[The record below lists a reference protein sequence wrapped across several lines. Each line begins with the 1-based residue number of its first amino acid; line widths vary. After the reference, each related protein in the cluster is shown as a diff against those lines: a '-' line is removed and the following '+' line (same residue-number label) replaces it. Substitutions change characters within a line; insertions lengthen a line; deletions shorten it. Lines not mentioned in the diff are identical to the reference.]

1 MNERDEL
8 VNDIREWANTT
19 GGPSPDAPQI
29 DVLAL
34 VIRDA
39 GLDMT
44 RLDDDRKAFVRAYR
58 RGADEPELDDLA
70 YELRVYGDKLIDQVL
85 NASTAQVH
93 KYYAHRKLVHGF
105 VSESRSAPTR
115 RGRFKGIGRVA
126 GYHLAYV
133 TWDDTGKTDEF
144 SLSGFR
150 KKFGVSAMRL
160 ETGSPVEA
168 EHESRS
174 SAVAKYRLRTV
185 DGEIVTV
192 SSNEFFNDNQDMDPD
207 DQAEIRRLKKGET
220 FHGGGGAAPEW
231 SITRI

>member
-93 KYYAHRKLVHGF
+93 KYYAHRKLSERVPEKVRRERHEAGDGF
-105 VSESRSAPTR
+105 TRRSGIIRGVPTR
-115 RGRFKGIGRVA
+115 HRPV
-126 GYHLAYV
+126 
-133 TWDDTGKTDEF
+133 
-144 SLSGFR
+144 
-150 KKFGVSAMRL
+150 
-160 ETGSPVEA
+160 VEA
-168 EHESRS
+168 AAFSANS
-174 SAVAKYRLRTV
+174 STPLASVPRAREARAR
-185 DGEIVTV
+185 G
-192 SSNEFFNDNQDMDPD
+192 
-207 DQAEIRRLKKGET
+207 
-220 FHGGGGAAPEW
+220 
-231 SITRI
+231 